1 MEARAFPAAGAPR
14 RRRRVGIA
22 KSRCPNRSTGSRQHR
37 SRSLVTG
44 ELAGFSAAFF
54 GVLPGL
60 KPDGARRCLSN
71 APSITR
77 VDGCRHFFRFEVGIV
92 QWLLFPV
99 AVIAGT
105 LMVVQSGCNG
115 MLEKIIDRPVMVG
128 VVSQGIGL
136 TTLMIAS
143 IATGELGFP
152 DNSRVMQGP
161 WWAWVG
167 GLCGAVSLLSQP
179 IAAPRLGAGT
189 YIGLFITASS
199 VMSVIF
205 DHFGWLGF
213 AEHPAGVA
221 RVVGC
226 ALMLIGIALISVF

>member
-1 MEARAFPAAGAPR
+1 MTPKYRRGPTRPAIPRVNRLAAASIRFSLCRTARTDVCQPRRAFY
-14 RRRRVGIA
+14 VG
-22 KSRCPNRSTGSRQHR
+22 RQRS
-37 SRSLVTG
+37 
-44 ELAGFSAAFF
+44 F
-54 GVLPGL
+54 
-60 KPDGARRCLSN
+60 LS
-71 APSITR
+71 I
-77 VDGCRHFFRFEVGIV
+77 EVGIV

-99 AVIAGT
+99 AILAGM

-115 MLEKIIDRPVMVG
+115 MLERILDRPVMVG
-128 VVSQGIGL
+128 VVSQALGL
-136 TTLMIAS
+136 TTLVFAGIA
-143 IATGELGFP
+143 IGELGFP
-152 DNSRVMQGP
+152 DSSRIMQGP
-161 WWAWVG
+161 WWAWLG

-221 RVVGC
+221 RVLGC
-226 ALMLIGIALISVF
+226 ALMVVGIALISMF

>member
-1 MEARAFPAAGAPR
+1 M
-14 RRRRVGIA
+14 
-22 KSRCPNRSTGSRQHR
+22 
-37 SRSLVTG
+37 
-44 ELAGFSAAFF
+44 
-54 GVLPGL
+54 
-60 KPDGARRCLSN
+60 
-71 APSITR
+71 
-77 VDGCRHFFRFEVGIV
+77 

-99 AVIAGT
+99 AILAGM

-115 MLEKIIDRPVMVG
+115 MLERILDRPVMVG
-128 VVSQGIGL
+128 VVSQALGL
-136 TTLMIAS
+136 TTLVFAG

-152 DNSRVMQGP
+152 DSSRIMQGP
-161 WWAWVG
+161 WWAWLG

-213 AEHPAGVA
+213 AEHPAGCA
-221 RVVGC
+221 RPRARPTC
-226 ALMLIGIALISVF
+226 